1 LEISNLHLE
10 EYAHSLG
17 LPNIPGDLNKVLQNV
32 STRDDVRTTKNVNR
46 KLQKLKEQIRLEKEE
61 KKKKRKR
68 REESKSKQ
76 DDEEADE
83 DAENELLV
91 VKARHEATNLDEVDS
106 IPLASAKARKPK
118 KIRIDGGNSND
129 NKHIIFE
136 EDGTVQPRIFEA
148 KHNSDDDSDVES
160 LDDEEVA
167 EALKG
172 ANDGYLEKV
181 RERLNR
187 TKDLDKEEERERIR
201 AKHRKKR
208 MKEKDE
214 LSNEVG
220 GSNETA
226 TLAVNEMSKLESGHG
241 DDGSISNSSS
251 SESSSEG
258 SSNNRYKRDIDSD
271 SEDSNSVMDVTKQ
284 EDLAL
289 SLIRGI

>member
-1 LEISNLHLE
+1 
-10 EYAHSLG
+10 
-17 LPNIPGDLNKVLQNV
+17 
-32 STRDDVRTTKNVNR
+32 
-46 KLQKLKEQIRLEKEE
+46 
-61 KKKKRKR
+61 
-68 REESKSKQ
+68 
-76 DDEEADE
+76 
-83 DAENELLV
+83 
-91 VKARHEATNLDEVDS
+91 
-106 IPLASAKARKPK
+106 
-118 KIRIDGGNSND
+118 
-129 NKHIIFE
+129 
-136 EDGTVQPRIFEA
+136 VQPRIFEA
-148 KHNSDDDSDVES
+148 KHNSDDDSDMAS

-181 RERLNR
+181 RERLNK

-214 LSNEVG
+214 LSNEIG
-220 GSNETA
+220 GNNEIA
-226 TLAVNEMSKLESGHG
+226 TLAVNEMIKLESSHG
-241 DDGSISNSSS
+241 DDSSISSSSS

-258 SSNNRYKRDIDSD
+258 SSNNGYKRDNDSD